1 MSLVGAGDRLSLL
14 ETVYRELR
22 RAIVNGV
29 FAPGQMLR
37 QEEIA
42 RRLGVSRAPLR
53 EALPR
58 LEAEG
63 MVHLHPRRGYSVV
76 SLDPAEI
83 KEIFDLRAMI
93 ESEAARIGART
104 RTPVD
109 VALARSLQEQLSEVV
124 DVDNQ
129 AAVTRWFELNAKFHE
144 TLLAPSGRRHFIRMA
159 ESLRNRVEAYIR
171 VEIMLTGGLAQS
183 HQEHARL
190 VDAFAAGN
198 ADLLALLVHQ
208 HCEHTAERL
217 LEGLSRSSAK
227 ADSDQ

>member
-124 DVDNQ
+124 DVDNP

-217 LEGLSRSSAK
+217 LEGLSRK
-227 ADSDQ
+227 QRQGR